1 MSIKTEIALMQNL
14 SSKMEQRFV
23 EAASI
28 WNQMVQ
34 DVSSFQSWDDP
45 KRQELDNLIE
55 NVNDNFNL
63 SLKKLKDYLID
74 FNKKMDELQNGTY

>member
-1 MSIKTEIALMQNL
+1 MSVKTEIALMQNL

-74 FNKKMDELQNGTY
+74 FNKKMDKLQNGTY

>member
-1 MSIKTEIALMQNL
+1 MSVKTEIALMQNL